1 MIRAISDK
9 TNLPGIEIDTA
20 RMQYDN
26 PPARHHLA
34 AWFRIDHLIRT
45 FGLGSV
51 NLISQGCRMP
61 FNGMADEIVT

>member
-1 MIRAISDK
+1 
-9 TNLPGIEIDTA
+9 
-20 RMQYDN
+20 MQYDN